1 MTSYKHILIEAKPG
15 RRQAD
20 HLGQRLAFFTSGDS
34 ICYTAIL
41 LVKKKLQESNWGI
54 LLNRTDI
61 LFSFRNSY
69 YVAGFPPPNIRKVIK
84 VIILL

>member
-54 LLNRTDI
+54 LLNRT
-61 LFSFRNSY
+61 Y
-69 YVAGFPPPNIRKVIK
+69 YFLSETPIMWLGSRLQHKK
-84 VIILL
+84 SH